1 MFNYYLDAFRYNYAN
16 FSGRARRSEYWY
28 FTLFNFIVVITLIL
42 IGGGFLAASEQ
53 SGTGMIIY
61 FIYYIASFLPG
72 LALTVRRLHDVG
84 KSGWFIFIS
93 IIPIVGLIWLLVL
106 FCTEGDQ
113 GPNAYGDDPKNPGGY
128 NEVSEDEIGSI
139 GENLG

>member
-28 FTLFNFIVVITLIL
+28 LTLFNFIVVITLIL

-61 FIYYIASFLPG
+61 S
-72 LALTVRRLHDVG
+72 
-84 KSGWFIFIS
+84 S
-93 IIPIVGLIWLLVL
+93 IILPLSFPDLH
-106 FCTEGDQ
+106 
-113 GPNAYGDDPKNPGGY
+113 
-128 NEVSEDEIGSI
+128 
-139 GENLG
+139 